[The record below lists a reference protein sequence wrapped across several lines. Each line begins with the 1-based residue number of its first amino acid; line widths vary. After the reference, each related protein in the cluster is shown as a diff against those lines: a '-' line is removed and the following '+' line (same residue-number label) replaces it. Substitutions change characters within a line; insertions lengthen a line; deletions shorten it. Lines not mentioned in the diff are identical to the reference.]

1 MGCGSDFSLRFVLAI
16 SPTSRTVTIDAN
28 GIQTS
33 QPYVNKLVNLNSTK
47 VNSSTSLTPP
57 PIKNP
62 FNISINS
69 NQLMD
74 IVIYYIGGGI
84 AIYLINRN
92 YNITGVL
99 WYGLMIWSL
108 LSIALSLMFGFYALL
123 PGAVFGFAL
132 AYVAKYLNR

>member
-1 MGCGSDFSLRFVLAI
+1 
-16 SPTSRTVTIDAN
+16 
-28 GIQTS
+28 
-33 QPYVNKLVNLNSTK
+33 
-47 VNSSTSLTPP
+47 
-57 PIKNP
+57 
-62 FNISINS
+62 
-69 NQLMD
+69 MD

-108 LSIALSLMFGFYALL
+108 LSIALSLMFWFYALL